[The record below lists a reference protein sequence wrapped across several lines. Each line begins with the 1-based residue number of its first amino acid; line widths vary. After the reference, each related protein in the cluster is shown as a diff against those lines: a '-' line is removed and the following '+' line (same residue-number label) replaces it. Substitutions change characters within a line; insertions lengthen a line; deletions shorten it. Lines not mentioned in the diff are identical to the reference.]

1 MIKFKSTIHEMKYT
15 LDGHNIRLEIGKES
29 LNFNIDH

>member
-15 LDGHNIRLEIGKES
+15 LDGHNIRLEIEES
-29 LNFNIDH
+29 LNFNIDQ